1 MVKKVVFQLFLSL
14 PNDGIG
20 VEWLRPVAQSNL
32 LFAPAVMVVKTIN
45 IEGMLKDS
53 KVIGVIGCRQEVLPP
68 KVIDRCKSTKL
79 GL

>member
-1 MVKKVVFQLFLSL
+1 MAWLVFKHEEDLEEELLLHLVKKVVFQLFLSL

-53 KVIGVIGCRQEVLPP
+53 KVIGVIGC
-68 KVIDRCKSTKL
+68 
-79 GL
+79 